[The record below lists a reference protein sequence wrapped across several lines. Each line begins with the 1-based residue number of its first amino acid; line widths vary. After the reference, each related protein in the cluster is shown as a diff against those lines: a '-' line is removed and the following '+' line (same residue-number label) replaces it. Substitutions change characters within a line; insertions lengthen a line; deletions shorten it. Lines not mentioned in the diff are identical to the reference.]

1 MWASVDTD
9 NNVTK
14 VYTRPTAITYG
25 DVNYPANVMTSW
37 SNAELATIGVYPV
50 VTDSS
55 NYEDPDYYINT
66 NETFTYYDSVS
77 VGGTTYTNT
86 VVGAYGTATPMSLDD
101 TTTTDPVTGETTTT
115 PGLKSNAISVQNQ
128 QAYGLLQP
136 SDWYVVRQAENGVAI
151 PADWDTWRESI
162 RTTYQSQVTM
172 INACTT
178 VPQLQ
183 ALYVY
188 SDDDPDDDNPPTR
201 PLPEFPPSPDQTS

>member
-1 MWASVDTD
+1 MWASVDTSD
-9 NNVTK
+9 NVTK
-14 VYTRPTAITYG
+14 VYTRPTAITYE

-55 NYEDPDYYINT
+55 NYEDPAYYINT

-86 VVGAYGTATPMSLDD
+86 VVGAYGTATPKDLDD
-101 TTTTDPVTGETTTT
+101 TTTTDPNTGETTTT

-128 QAYGLLQP
+128 QAYSLLQP
-136 SDWYVVRQAENGVAI
+136 SDWYVVRESENGTAI
-151 PADWDTWRESI
+151 PTDWDTWRESI
-162 RTTYQSQVTM
+162 RTTYQSQVTD

-178 VPQLQ
+178 VPELQ

-188 SDDDPDDDNPPTR
+188 TGDPATR

>member
-25 DVNYPANVMTSW
+25 DVNYPANVMSSW

-50 VTDSS
+50 VEDTS
-55 NYEDPDYYINT
+55 NYEDPAYYINT

-77 VGGTTYTNT
+77 VGGTTYTDT
-86 VVGAYGTATPMSLDD
+86 VVGAYGTATPKDLDD
-101 TTTTDPVTGETTTT
+101 TTNPDGTVT
-115 PGLKSNAISVQNQ
+115 PGLKSNAISVQNS
-128 QAYGLLQP
+128 QAYTILQP
-136 SDWYVVRQAENGVAI
+136 SDWYVVRQSENGTAI
-151 PADWDTWRESI
+151 PTDWDTWRESI
-162 RTTYQSQVTM
+162 RTTYQSQVAM

-178 VPQLQ
+178 VPELQ

-188 SDDDPDDDNPPTR
+188 TGDPSTR
-201 PLPEFPPSPDQTS
+201 PLPQFPPSPDQTS

>member
-50 VTDSS
+50 VEDKS
-55 NYEDPDYYINT
+55 NYEDPAYYINT

-77 VGGTTYTNT
+77 VGGTTYTDT
-86 VVGAYGTATPMSLDD
+86 VVGAYGTATPKNLDD
-101 TTTTDPVTGETTTT
+101 TTTTTTDPDTGETTTTVT
-115 PGLKSNAISVQNQ
+115 PGLKSNAITTQNQ

-136 SDWYVVRQAENGVAI
+136 SDWYVVRKSENGTAI
-151 PADWDTWRESI
+151 PTDWDTWRESI

-178 VPQLQ
+178 VPELQ

-188 SDDDPDDDNPPTR
+188 NDATPPVR
-201 PLPEFPPSPDQTS
+201 PLPEFPPSPDQS